1 MTVPVPP
8 SEWPGILRRGR
19 ELYTRNLRPGER
31 VYGEELV
38 VEDGV
43 EYRHWD
49 PWRSKLAAYLRN
61 GAARLPYDHPRTV
74 LYLGAAHGTT
84 LSHLSDLL
92 PDARLFGIEKSA
104 GSFGALLALSRRR
117 SNLFPILADAQLPE
131 RYQADVGPVEF
142 LYQDIAQRN
151 QAEVFAENAVA
162 MLSSGGRA
170 LLMLKVRSVTQRR
183 PVAAVVAESRV
194 ILTRQG
200 LQVVDQRSL
209 TPFSRDHVALAVE
222 RA

>member
-1 MTVPVPP
+1 VPQ
-8 SEWPGILRRGR
+8 SEWPGVLRRGR

-38 VEDGV
+38 IEDGV

-49 PWRSKLAAYLRN
+49 PWRSKLAAYLLN
-61 GAARLPYDHPRTV
+61 GASRLPFEHPRRV

-84 LSHLSDLL
+84 ISHLSDLL
-92 PDARLFGIEKSA
+92 PDVQLFAVEKSG
-104 GSFGALLALSRRR
+104 GSFGTLLALSRRR
-117 SNLFPILADAQLPE
+117 ENLYPILADAQLPE
-131 RYQADVGPVEF
+131 RYQADVGPVDF

-151 QAEVFAENAVA
+151 QVDVFVENAMA
-162 MLSSGGRA
+162 CLSATGSA

-183 PVAAVVAESRV
+183 SVAAVVTESRTA
-194 ILTRQG
+194 LTRQG
-200 LQVVDQRSL
+200 LRVVDQRSL
-209 TPFSRDHVALAVE
+209 APFSRDHVALAVT

>member
-1 MTVPVPP
+1 VP
-8 SEWPGILRRGR
+8 SSDWPGVLRRGR

-31 VYGEELV
+31 VYGEELI

-49 PWRSKLAAYLRN
+49 PWRSKLAAYLLN
-61 GAARLPYDHPRTV
+61 GASRLPFEHPRRV

-92 PDARLFGIEKSA
+92 PDAQLFGIEKSG
-104 GSFGALLALSRRR
+104 GSFGAFLALARRR

-131 RYQADVGPVEF
+131 RYLADVGPIDF

-151 QAEVFAENAVA
+151 QADVFAENASA
-162 MLSSGGRA
+162 CLSASGSA

-183 PVAAVVAESRV
+183 PVTVVVTESRTA
-194 ILTRQG
+194 LARQG
-200 LQVVDQRSL
+200 LKVVDQRSL
-209 TPFSRDHVALAVE
+209 APFSRDHVALVVT
-222 RA
+222 RS

>member
-1 MTVPVPP
+1 MP
-8 SEWPGILRRGR
+8 SSDWPGVLRRGR
-19 ELYTRNLRPGER
+19 DLYTRNLRPGER
-31 VYGEELV
+31 VYGEELI

-49 PWRSKLAAYLRN
+49 PWRSKLAAYLLN
-61 GAARLPYDHPRTV
+61 GASRLPFEHPRRV

-92 PDARLFGIEKSA
+92 PDAQLFGIEKSG
-104 GSFGALLALSRRR
+104 GSFGAFLALARRR

-131 RYQADVGPVEF
+131 RYLADVGPIDF

-151 QAEVFAENAVA
+151 QADVFAENASA
-162 MLSSGGRA
+162 CLSASGSA

-183 PVAAVVAESRV
+183 PVTVVVTESRTA
-194 ILTRQG
+194 LARQG
-200 LQVVDQRSL
+200 LKVVDQRSL
-209 TPFSRDHVALAVE
+209 APFSRDHVALVVT
-222 RA
+222 RS

>member
-1 MTVPVPP
+1 MPQF
-8 SEWPGILRRGR
+8 EWPGILRRGR

-38 VEDGV
+38 LQDGI

-49 PWRSKLAAYLRN
+49 PWRSKLAAYLLN
-61 GAARLPYDHPRTV
+61 GATRLPFEHPRRV

-92 PDARLFGIEKSA
+92 PDAQLFGIEKSA

-117 SNLFPILADAQLPE
+117 PNLFPILADAQLPE
-131 RYQADVGPVEF
+131 RYQADVGPVDF

-151 QAEVFAENAVA
+151 QAEMFAENGTA
-162 MLSSGGRA
+162 MLSSTGSA

-183 PVAAVVAESRV
+183 PVTAVVAESRTT
-194 ILTRQG
+194 LARQG
-200 LQVVDQRSL
+200 LRVVDQRSL
-209 TPFSRDHVALAVE
+209 APFSKDHVALAVT

>member
-1 MTVPVPP
+1 MSQ

-31 VYGEELV
+31 VYGEELIL
-38 VEDGV
+38 EDGV

-49 PWRSKLAAYLRN
+49 PWRSKLAAYLLN
-61 GAARLPYDHPRTV
+61 GAPRLPYDHPRRV

-92 PDARLFGIEKSA
+92 PDAQLFGIDKSA
-104 GSFGALLALSRRR
+104 GSFGALLALSHRRP
-117 SNLFPILADAQLPE
+117 NLFPILADAQLPE
-131 RYQADVGPVEF
+131 RYLADVGSVDF
-142 LYQDIAQRN
+142 LYQDVALRN
-151 QAEVFAENAVA
+151 QADVFAENAA
-162 MLSSGGRA
+162 ATLSHSGSG

-183 PVAAVVAESRV
+183 PVEAVVAESRTTF
-194 ILTRQG
+194 TRQG
-200 LQVVDQRSL
+200 LRIVDQRSL
-209 TPFSRDHVALAVE
+209 APFSRDHVALAVL

>member
-1 MTVPVPP
+1 VTELVPL
-8 SEWPGILRRGR
+8 SEWPGVLRRGR

-49 PWRSKLAAYLRN
+49 PWRSKLAAYLLN
-61 GAARLPYDHPRTV
+61 GAPRLPYDHPRRV

-92 PDARLFGIEKSA
+92 PDAQLFAIEKSA
-104 GSFGALLALSRRR
+104 GSFGTLLALARRR
-117 SNLFPILADAQLPE
+117 GNLFPILADAQLPE
-131 RYQADVGPVEF
+131 RYQADVGGVEF

-151 QAEVFAENAVA
+151 QADVFAENAGA
-162 MLSSGGRA
+162 MLSSSGSA

-183 PVAAVVAESRV
+183 PVATVVVESRAV
-194 ILTRQG
+194 LSRQG
-200 LQVVDQRSL
+200 LRVVDQRSL
-209 TPFSRDHVALAVE
+209 APFSRDHVGLAVA

>member
-1 MTVPVPP
+1 VPA
-8 SEWPGILRRGR
+8 SEWPGVLRRGR

-38 VEDGV
+38 LEGDV

-49 PWRSKLAAYLRN
+49 PWRSKLAAYLLN
-61 GAARLPYDHPRTV
+61 GATRLPYDHPRRV

-92 PDARLFGIEKSA
+92 PDAQLFGIEKSA
-104 GSFGALLALSRRR
+104 GSFGAFLALSRRR

-131 RYQADVGPVEF
+131 RYQADVGPVDF

-151 QAEVFAENAVA
+151 QADMFAENATA
-162 MLSSGGRA
+162 TLTSTGSG

-183 PVAAVVAESRV
+183 PVAAVVAESRST
-194 ILTRQG
+194 LAEQG
-200 LQVVDQRSL
+200 LRVVDQRSL
-209 TPFSRDHVALAVE
+209 APFSRDHVALVVA

>member
-1 MTVPVPP
+1 VPQ
-8 SEWPGILRRGR
+8 SEWPGVLRRGR

-31 VYGEELV
+31 VYGEELIQ
-38 VEDGV
+38 EDGV

-49 PWRSKLAAYLRN
+49 PWRSKLAAYLLN
-61 GAARLPYDHPRTV
+61 GATRLPYDHPRRV

-92 PDARLFGIEKSA
+92 PDAQLFGIEKSA

-131 RYQADVGPVEF
+131 RYQADVGPVNF

-151 QAEVFAENAVA
+151 QASLFAENAAA
-162 MLSSGGRA
+162 MLSSSGSG
-170 LLMLKVRSVTQRR
+170 LLMLKVRSVTQRL
-183 PVAAVVAESRV
+183 PVATVVADSRSA
-194 ILTRQG
+194 LARQG
-200 LQVVDQRSL
+200 LRVVDQRSL
-209 TPFSRDHVALAVE
+209 APFSRDHVALVVA

>member
-1 MTVPVPP
+1 MPQ
-8 SEWPGILRRGR
+8 SEWPGVFRRGR

-31 VYGEELV
+31 VYGEELI

-49 PWRSKLAAYLRN
+49 PWRSKLAAYLLN
-61 GAARLPYDHPRTV
+61 GASRLPFEHPRRV

-84 LSHLSDLL
+84 ISHLSDLL
-92 PDARLFGIEKSA
+92 PDAQLFGIEKSG
-104 GSFGALLALSRRR
+104 GSFGAFLALSHRRP
-117 SNLFPILADAQLPE
+117 NLYPILADAQLPE
-131 RYQADVGPVEF
+131 RYQADVGPIDF

-151 QAEVFAENAVA
+151 QADVFAENATA
-162 MLSSGGRA
+162 CLAAAGSA

-183 PVAAVVAESRV
+183 SVAAVVTETRSS
-194 ILTRQG
+194 LTRQG
-200 LQVVDQRSL
+200 LRVVDQRTL
-209 TPFSRDHVALAVE
+209 APFSRDHVALAVS

>member
-1 MTVPVPP
+1 VPQ
-8 SEWPGILRRGR
+8 SEWPGVLRRGR
-19 ELYTRNLRPGER
+19 ELYTRNLRAGER

-49 PWRSKLAAYLRN
+49 PWRSKLAAFLLN
-61 GAARLPYDHPRTV
+61 GAPRLPFEHPRRV

-84 LSHLSDLL
+84 ISHLSDLL
-92 PDARLFGIEKSA
+92 PDAQLFGIEKGG

-117 SNLFPILADAQLPE
+117 PNLYPILADAQLPE
-131 RYQADVGPVEF
+131 RYQADVGPVDF

-151 QAEVFAENAVA
+151 QADVFAENATA
-162 MLSSGGRA
+162 CLSASGSG

-183 PVAAVVAESRV
+183 SVSAVVAESRT

-200 LQVVDQRSL
+200 LRVVDQRSL
-209 TPFSRDHVALAVE
+209 APFSRDHVALAVN

>member
-1 MTVPVPP
+1 MPR

-49 PWRSKLAAYLRN
+49 PWRSKLAAYLLN
-61 GAARLPYDHPRTV
+61 GASRLPFDHPRRV

-92 PDARLFGIEKSA
+92 PDAQLFGIDKSA

-117 SNLFPILADAQLPE
+117 SNLMPILTDAQLPE
-131 RYQADVGPVEF
+131 RYLADVGPVDF

-151 QAEVFAENAVA
+151 QADVFAENATA
-162 MLSSGGRA
+162 TLSSSGSA

-183 PVAAVVAESRV
+183 PVAAVVAESRSA
-194 ILTRQG
+194 LAHHG
-200 LQVVDQRSL
+200 LRVVDQRSL
-209 TPFSRDHVALAVE
+209 APFSRDHVALAVA
-222 RA
+222 RS

>member
-1 MTVPVPP
+1 VPA
-8 SEWPGILRRGR
+8 SEWPGVLRRGR

-31 VYGEELV
+31 VYGEELIL
-38 VEDGV
+38 EDGV

-49 PWRSKLAAYLRN
+49 PWRSKLAAYLLN
-61 GAARLPYDHPRTV
+61 GATRLPYDHPRRV

-92 PDARLFGIEKSA
+92 PDAQLFGIEKSA
-104 GSFGALLALSRRR
+104 GSFGAFLALSRRR

-131 RYQADVGPVEF
+131 RYQADVGPVDF

-151 QAEVFAENAVA
+151 QADMFAENATA
-162 MLSSGGRA
+162 TLSSTGSG

-183 PVAAVVAESRV
+183 PVAAVVAESRS
-194 ILTRQG
+194 ILAQQG
-200 LQVVDQRSL
+200 LRVVDQRSL
-209 TPFSRDHVALAVE
+209 APFSRDHVTLVVA

>member
-1 MTVPVPP
+1 VSQ
-8 SEWPGILRRGR
+8 SEWPGVWRRGR
-19 ELYTRNLRPGER
+19 ELYTPNLRPGER

-38 VEDGV
+38 VEDGI

-49 PWRSKLAAYLRN
+49 PWRSKLAAYLLN
-61 GAARLPYDHPRTV
+61 GASRLPFDHPRRV

-92 PDARLFGIEKSA
+92 PDSELFGVEKSG
-104 GSFGALLALSRRR
+104 GSFSALLSLSRRR
-117 SNLFPILADAQLPE
+117 PNLFPILADAQLPE
-131 RYQADVGPVEF
+131 RYLADVAPIDF

-151 QAEVFAENAVA
+151 QADVFAENATAV
-162 MLSSGGRA
+162 LSAEGTA

-183 PVAAVVAESRV
+183 SVAAVVAETRTT
-194 ILTRQG
+194 LTRLG
-200 LQVVDQRSL
+200 WQVVDQRSL
-209 TPFSRDHVALAVE
+209 APFSRDHVALAVA